1 MDLYQRQQ
9 FDFLFATAV
18 ERYTERLEQRN
29 EGAAQA
35 LERLRRDPEAP
46 GIWLTEFADALFE
59 EFLLG
64 DPAGAAFV
72 LQALERRPLPAQVDL
87 GGTVRSAL
95 LALSRGAFSE
105 LLRAKTEEALEQRA
119 VFTGVSGVSGVS
131 GGAGVA
137 DVPGEGE
144 RQGAGR

>member
-1 MDLYQRQQ
+1 VDLHQRQQ

-35 LERLRRDPEAP
+35 LERLRRDPEGP
-46 GIWLTEFADALFE
+46 GIWLSEFVDALFE

-72 LQALERRPLPAQVDL
+72 LQALERRPLPAQAEL

-95 LALSRGAFSE
+95 SGLARAAFSE
-105 LLRAKTEEALEQRA
+105 LLRAKAEEALEQRA
-119 VFTGVSGVSGVS
+119 AF
-131 GGAGVA
+131 AGTA
-137 DVPGEGE
+137 PEPE
-144 RQGAGR
+144 MQRAGL

>member
-29 EGAAQA
+29 EGATLA
-35 LERLRRDPEAP
+35 LERLRRDPEGP
-46 GIWLTEFADALFE
+46 GVWLSEFADALFE

-72 LQALERRPLPAQVDL
+72 LQALERRPLPAQVEL
-87 GGTVRSAL
+87 GETVRSAL
-95 LALSRGAFSE
+95 AALARAAFAD
-105 LLRAKTEEALEQRA
+105 LLRAKTEEALEQHAAFARLEPE
-119 VFTGVSGVSGVS
+119 TE
-131 GGAGVA
+131 
-137 DVPGEGE
+137 PEL
-144 RQGAGR
+144 QGAAAV